1 MYLPPPLSGCRN
13 WRRAIADTFSFRWEG
28 TGNPNDPSG
37 VALFTVGSESVSIA
51 MHSFSE
57 AGKLRRLIEKA
68 CERSKERAI
77 NRAVSGISELLKTH
91 LYD

>member
-1 MYLPPPLSGCRN
+1 M
-13 WRRAIADTFSFRWEG
+13 ADTFSFCWEG
-28 TGNPNDPSG
+28 SGNPNDPSG
-37 VALFTVGSESVSIA
+37 VALFTVGSESVSIT

-77 NRAVSGISELLKTH
+77 NKAVSGITELLKTH
-91 LYD
+91 LYG

>member
-1 MYLPPPLSGCRN
+1 MPMT
-13 WRRAIADTFSFRWEG
+13 DTFSFRWEG

-77 NRAVSGISELLKTH
+77 NKAVSGITKLLKTH
-91 LYD
+91 LYG

>member
-1 MYLPPPLSGCRN
+1 M
-13 WRRAIADTFSFRWEG
+13 AKVFSFHWEG
-28 TGNPNDPSG
+28 SGNPNDPSG

-51 MHSFSE
+51 MRSFSE
-57 AGKLRRLIEKA
+57 AGKLRRLTEKA

-77 NRAVSGISELLKTH
+77 NKAVSGITELLKAH